1 MVHQPRVKKW
11 IYGYLNSQQNWFNSS
26 DVQNFIKSKLRIKI
40 PTRQIVESL
49 KIYHNLSLKRG
60 NPRSVD
66 LDSERINFL
75 KKLFCAKIAK
85 QLSIIKILIRKDET
99 SINNDTTQAMSW
111 LKRGKSWSVWNI
123 KFKKSI
129 NLISAVWSD
138 DTAINLL
145 KYTKTNKDSIIAFL
159 KFLFKFVDETKDLLP
174 YEIRIVWD
182 NCSPHRAKEV
192 KRFWIERRAWLF
204 YLLST
209 LLSSPLLWFI
219 FQS

>member
-1 MVHQPRVKKW
+1 MIHQPRVKKW
-11 IYGYLNSQQNWFNSS
+11 IYDYVNAQQNCFNSS

-49 KIYHNLSLKRG
+49 MIDHNLSFKRG
-60 NPRSVD
+60 NPRPVD
-66 LDSERINFL
+66 LDSKRIDFL

-85 QLSIIKILIRKDET
+85 QLSTIKILISIDEI
-99 SINNDTTQAMSW
+99 SINNDITQAYSW

-138 DTAINLL
+138 GSAINLL

-159 KFLFKFVDETKDLLP
+159 KFLFKFVDETNGLLP
-174 YEIRIVWD
+174 YEIGICGITALRIK
-182 NCSPHRAKEV
+182 PKKLKAFE
-192 KRFWIERRAWLF
+192 
-204 YLLST
+204 
-209 LLSSPLLWFI
+209 
-219 FQS
+219 